1 MKELQKELPGGLAS
15 LGMKPRHTPFAG
27 KSLPVVRQRP
37 IQK

>member
-15 LGMKPRHTPFAG
+15 LGMKPFAG

>member
-27 KSLPVVRQRP
+27 KSLLFQEFMV
-37 IQK
+37 